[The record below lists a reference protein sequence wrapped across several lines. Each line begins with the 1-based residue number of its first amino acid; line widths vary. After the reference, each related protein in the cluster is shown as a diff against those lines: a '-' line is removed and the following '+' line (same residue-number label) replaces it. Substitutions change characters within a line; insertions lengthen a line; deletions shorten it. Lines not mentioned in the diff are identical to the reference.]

1 MRRANG
7 SATAGIVCLA
17 RGLAGVDPY
26 AETLLNQMHALPWA
40 RPLMAARHLPDRLLA
55 LASGG
60 LIGTIGGRTQVIDAH
75 VHAALAD
82 GATQLVLLGAGFDA
96 RPWRLADALGDRP
109 VYLVDH
115 PASAAARAQVTAVL
129 PSRADIRVDIDFAQ
143 DDLTSTL
150 RAAGFD
156 STRPAAVVWEGV
168 SMYLP
173 EAAVRQTL
181 RQLGALLAP
190 GSHLS
195 FDVWS
200 RNRGFAAILESIGR
214 VGLNWMGEPLDFA
227 CAVDDLPELLGPAGL
242 HLESTTSA
250 VDAARAFGGAGLR
263 GLWYVH
269 AVR

>member
-26 AETLLNQMHALPWA
+26 AETILNRMHRFAWA
-40 RPLMAARHLPDRLLA
+40 RPLMAARRLPDWALA

-60 LIGTIGGRTQVIDAH
+60 LVGTIGGRTQVIDAH
-75 VHAALAD
+75 VTAALAD
-82 GATQLVLLGAGFDA
+82 GATQLVVLGAGFDA
-96 RPWRLADALGDRP
+96 RPWRMADALGDRP
-109 VYLVDH
+109 VFLVDH
-115 PASAAARAQVTAVL
+115 PASAAARAQVTATL
-129 PSRADIRVDIDFAQ
+129 PPRPDIRVDIDFAQ
-143 DDLTSTL
+143 DDLASSL

-173 EAAVRQTL
+173 EAAVRHTL
-181 RQLGALLAP
+181 AQLGGLLAA

-200 RNRGFAAILESIGR
+200 RNRGFAAIAESVGR
-214 VGLNWMGEPLDFA
+214 VGLELMGEPLDFA
-227 CAVDDLPELLGPAGL
+227 CSMDAVPDLLAPAGL
-242 HLESTTSA
+242 RLVSTTSA
-250 VDAARAFGGAGLR
+250 VDAARPFGGAGLR
-263 GLWYVH
+263 GLWFVH